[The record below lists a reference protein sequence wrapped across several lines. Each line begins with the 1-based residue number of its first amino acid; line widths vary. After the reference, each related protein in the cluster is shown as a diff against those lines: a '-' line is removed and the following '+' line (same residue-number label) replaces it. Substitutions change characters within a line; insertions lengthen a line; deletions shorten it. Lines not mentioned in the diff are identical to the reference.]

1 MIKRFDLSRVR
12 LMEFFQVMTNIK
24 AFLEKENLKTLGLE
38 KAKKSFDEKYTAF
51 DEALK
56 PLKKSELT
64 AKIHELDSQ
73 RDEALVGL
81 SAHARAFTT
90 FPDVAK
96 STAAKQII
104 AHIEKYGK
112 NLQSK
117 PLQEE
122 TGIIINLLQDL
133 ATAEMNQ
140 ALTTIG
146 ATEWVTKMRTANES
160 FAQMHNDRT
169 EANGAVEVG
178 KSKQTRQA
186 LQEAFKQ
193 VVKTINALSF
203 VNGEEPYRN
212 LANAINEEMKNARR

>member
-1 MIKRFDLSRVR
+1 MIKKFDLSRVR

-24 AFLEKENLKTLGLE
+24 VFLEKENLKTLGLE
-38 KAKKSFDEKYTAF
+38 KAKKVFDEKYTAF

-56 PLKKSELT
+56 PLKKSDLT

-81 SAHARAFTT
+81 SAHARAFTN
-90 FPDVAK
+90 FPDPAKSSVAK
-96 STAAKQII
+96 KIL

-112 NLQSK
+112 NLQNK

-133 ATAEMNQ
+133 SVSEMTQ

-146 ATEWVTKMRTANES
+146 ATEWITKMQTANEAL
-160 FAQMHNDRT
+160 AQMHNDRT

-178 KSKQTRQA
+178 KSKQTRQE

-193 VVKTINALSF
+193 IVKTINALSF

-212 LANAINEEMKNARR
+212 IANAINEEMKNARK